1 MKAFEVRKDGK
12 LIDVIVELSLD
23 QAIKVANQKH
33 PYTTDDDLMEVIE
46 SPCTI
51 GRDIDYSTELEM
63 FMIKLSDGVYHPL
76 IEWVCTKPLDI
87 SGKHDPKL
95 CRVNCNRIND
105 DLYRR

>member
-1 MKAFEVRKDGK
+1 MKAFEVRRNGK

-23 QAIKVANQKH
+23 QAIKVAAKKYPNE
-33 PYTTDDDLMEVIE
+33 TLDVFE

-51 GRDIDYSTELEM
+51 GRDIEYSTELEM
-63 FMIKLSDGVYHPL
+63 FMILLSDGVYHPL
-76 IEWVCTKPLDI
+76 VEWVCTKPLEI

-95 CRVNCNRIND
+95 CRTNCNRIND